1 MAELSEQQAQEPNET
16 IVVHKSRGGLWF
28 GVIILLVVVSMGGIG
43 FYLFQQLRSQQDSLG
58 GEVNKEDLQLT
69 ELRTQISSYQS
80 QIAALS
86 AEMSAKDN
94 RVTQSLAEFSR
105 THNEKVDNTRK
116 ELTES
121 LQQLQRQL
129 GKTRG
134 DWLLADAEYL
144 LSVANERLHLVGDV
158 NTTREALEA
167 ADQRLRES
175 GDAGAFKIR
184 EEIAKEIS
192 ALKNITAPDIVGLYS
207 KIQSL
212 EESVNNLELLLPYAG
227 KPLTP
232 ASEVQSSDE
241 DGVLSSLKGIVTVRH
256 IDKTV
261 KEILTPE
268 EAQFIRQQLRVKLE
282 LIKVALVQHNDALF
296 QSGIKDAQSWLE
308 ANFAKTTS
316 VSAVQSDLI
325 QLGTIKI
332 HSQFPDISLSLKML
346 KDISKLRIESDKG
359 AATNEGT
366 RTIELT
372 KPVVSFD
379 MPKVKPAEIIKPA
392 VVAPKAAETAPPVAN
407 HPEAE

>member
-16 IVVHKSRGGLWF
+16 IVVRKSHGGLWF

-316 VSAVQSDLI
+316 VSAMQSDLI

-366 RTIELT
+366 KTIELT

-392 VVAPKAAETAPPVAN
+392 VVAPKAAETVPPV